1 MSNPSPTD
9 PTLLPPPPETGP
21 LVRYQIQLRERSE
34 PLEDAIEG
42 ALWGCDDIIGFERI
56 DRESQTPEEVERIG
70 AVDGVVWQIHLEHE
84 GDLDELRDAFRARF
98 DEAWP
103 ITVTAIPITDHGY
116 LTAYLAYFKPTQISP
131 RIIVHPPWDKPV
143 ADGMTLIEIDP
154 GMAFGTGTHE
164 TTRLCLRGID
174 ELLLAH
180 PIQSV
185 LDVGTGSGILAIAAA
200 RLGATHLIAIDNDP
214 IAVTATR
221 ENVERNELAVPI
233 VASTKPLDQFTD
245 TFDLVVANILATVI
259 KRLKVELYR
268 TTAEGG
274 FLLLSGILE
283 TERRSVEET
292 FLELGANHLRSE
304 TMGDWCSI
312 LLQKPAP

>member
-9 PTLLPPPPETGP
+9 PSLLPPPPAAGP
-21 LVRYQIQLRERSE
+21 LVRYCIRLRDRSE
-34 PLEDAIEG
+34 ALEDAIEG
-42 ALWGCDDIIGFERI
+42 ALWACDDILGFERV
-56 DRESQTPEEVERIG
+56 DRESQTPEEVERVG
-70 AVDGVVWQIHLEHE
+70 AVDGVEWQIHLEHE
-84 GDLDELRDAFRARF
+84 GDLDELRDAFRARL
-98 DEAWP
+98 DADWP
-103 ITVTAIPITDHGY
+103 ITVTAVAITDHSY

-131 RIIVHPPWDKPV
+131 RIIVHPPWERPE
-143 ADGMTLIEIDP
+143 APGMTLVEIDP

-180 PIQSV
+180 PVRTV

-200 RLGATHLIAIDNDP
+200 RLGAAELVAIDNDP

-221 ENVERNELAVPI
+221 ENVARNELAVPI
-233 VASTKPLDQFTD
+233 VASTKPLDQFTE

-259 KRLKVELYR
+259 KRLKTELYR

-292 FLELGANHLRSE
+292 FVALGATHIRSE
-304 TMGDWCSI
+304 TMGDWCSV
-312 LLQKPAP
+312 LLRKPQP